1 MSGFTYSACGSF
13 RKMKERTQKFKETG
27 DSRYIYEKELDQRC
41 FQNDV
46 PCGDFKDL
54 ANAITSE
61 KILHDKAFSITKNQ
75 MMDINVDLTQWSSSV
90 HVL

>member
-1 MSGFTYSACGSF
+1 MFGFTCSARGSF
-13 RKMKERTQKFKETG
+13 TKIKERTQKFKETG
-27 DSRYIYEKELDQRC
+27 DSRYIYQKELDQRC

-46 PCGDFKDL
+46 PCGDFKNL
-54 ANAITSE
+54 TNTTTSD